1 MFSALLFILFIV
13 LPAIAIFAY
22 TSRLTSGVYHWADRQ
37 HPTPNYDYPVP
48 YHERI
53 VEETITTT
61 TTRTTRPIVEEEY
74 DATPEEEYLG
84 HSEQFEDSPQFAKML
99 DSKRFDVRDYLK

>member
-1 MFSALLFILFIV
+1 MFSALVFIFFIV

-22 TSRLTSGVYHWADRQ
+22 ASRLTSGVYHWADRQ
-37 HPTPNYDYPVP
+37 HPTPNYQYPVP

-61 TTRTTRPIVEEEY
+61 TTRTTHPSTKY
-74 DATPEEEYLG
+74 DVTPEEEYLG
-84 HSEQFEDSPQFAKML
+84 HSEQFEDSPQFAKIL